1 MGAAWTGVLA
11 VFPVFSSVLAVF
23 SQRANGPG
31 FVVAMLRAM
40 TGGFYAF
47 LSYCVAVALLLPTE
61 GVAVTFTVAVCVRLE
76 IVPSLTTTVMTRLP
90 GVALVSES
98 R

>member
-1 MGAAWTGVLA
+1 
-11 VFPVFSSVLAVF
+11 VLAVF

-47 LSYCVAVALLLPTE
+47 ISYCVAVALLLPTE
-61 GVAVTFTVAVCVRLE
+61 GVAVTFTVAIATAVVVQGAAKLIAR
-76 IVPSLTTTVMTRLP
+76 
-90 GVALVSES
+90 
-98 R
+98 